1 MRKILS
7 IILTFVVVL
16 SMCASAFANDFL
28 KEPNLTAEQ
37 LAKGEKAGIA
47 PEVFAR
53 YYREWDGKT
62 IERKFVRTT
71 HEPGDD
77 GGKVYEAT
85 TQFLYEDMYE
95 AVDNADMLYLAG
107 MFKGTGKNADG
118 TPDYSLDKCPT
129 REEALVML
137 IRLLGEEERA
147 LSFNLACKFTDVSNW
162 AKPYVAYA
170 YEEGIT
176 KGISDTQFGKGNIT
190 AQQYATFMMRALALT
205 EGIDYSYDT
214 ALKDFSK
221 MRGTYFTS
229 EPAKFLRADMVNM
242 SMNALMLTNKEKNLP
257 LVECIGKGY
266 VVKMQIER
274 GDATISPSLI
284 ARNNFAEID
293 DLYMIHTYGREVV
306 RQFGRYLNVAE
317 KYKLQISP
325 KKVGEGNLKYY
336 KVADYNCHWGAG
348 HGFGNYNYTDDYVF
362 TLGDANG
369 NAKYVGVL
377 PYIEH
382 FAEYEQNY
390 KYAERTSFNVM
401 FLNIK

>member
-1 MRKILS
+1 MKKILS
-7 IILTFVVVL
+7 IILTFAVVL

-37 LAKGEKAGIA
+37 LAEANELGWSPK
-47 PEVFAR
+47 FAAR
-53 YYREWDGKT
+53 SYQMWDGKT

-137 IRLLGEEERA
+137 IRLLGEEEKA
-147 LSFNLACKFTDVSNW
+147 LSFNLDCKFTDVSSW

-214 ALKDFSK
+214 ALKDFNK

-266 VVKMQIER
+266 VVKMQ
-274 GDATISPSLI
+274 L
-284 ARNNFAEID
+284 RNNGVSVKPTVIANNNFSEMSN
-293 DLYMIHTYGREVV
+293 LYMIMSYGKMVTYHVDSE
-306 RQFGRYLNVAE
+306 RYLDAE
-317 KYKLQISP
+317 KDYKWHMASGRI
-325 KKVGEGNLKYY
+325 GTNLEHY
-336 KVADYNCHWGAG
+336 KVADYNVSWGAG
-348 HGFGNYNYTDDYVF
+348 LEKNKTDDYVF

-369 NAKYVGVL
+369 DMKYIGAL
-377 PYIEH
+377 PHIAHYVES
-382 FAEYEQNY
+382 EQDASC
-390 KYAERTSFNVM
+390 AERTIFNVM
-401 FLNIK
+401 FLETK